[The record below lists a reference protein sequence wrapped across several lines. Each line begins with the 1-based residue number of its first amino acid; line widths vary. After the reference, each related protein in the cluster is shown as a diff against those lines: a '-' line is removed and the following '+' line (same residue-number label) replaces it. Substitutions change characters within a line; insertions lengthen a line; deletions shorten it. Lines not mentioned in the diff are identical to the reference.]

1 MHIESKSV
9 EMDGGVY
16 LLDKRNNIIGGPFS
30 SNEEAD
36 KVSRH
41 ISRTLGEAPLEE
53 YRNWVSRYLSP
64 ISEEAR
70 RALLGKNIE
79 IERVK
84 GLSKDGAHGKY
95 YKGQDKIQL
104 DANSSTSTLNH
115 ELNHAY
121 WDQLQRQH
129 GLMGMPGLYGL
140 LGFRGNPHKNKP
152 FEDVHGDPMI
162 NRTPEAATLDHF
174 ILYKDKPH
182 EQSEYS
188 NINRQRMLKN
198 RPDMLLA
205 QEYRKKLLDLWQPV
219 AQSKQK

>member
-1 MHIESKSV
+1 MK
-9 EMDGGVY
+9 
-16 LLDKRNNIIGGPFS
+16 
-30 SNEEAD
+30 
-36 KVSRH
+36 
-41 ISRTLGEAPLEE
+41 ISREVWEGL
-53 YRNWVSRYLSP
+53 
-64 ISEEAR
+64 SEEAK
-70 RALLGKNIE
+70 RALKGKKIK
-79 IERVK
+79 ISRVK
-84 GLSKDGAHGKY
+84 DLKEGGAHGRY
-95 YKGQDKIQL
+95 HKGQDFIEL
-104 DANSSTSTLNH
+104 DENADASTLNH
-115 ELNHAY
+115 ELVHAY
-121 WDQLQRQH
+121 YDQLQRQH

-182 EQSEYS
+182 EQSEYL
-188 NINRQRMLKN
+188 NINRQRMLQN